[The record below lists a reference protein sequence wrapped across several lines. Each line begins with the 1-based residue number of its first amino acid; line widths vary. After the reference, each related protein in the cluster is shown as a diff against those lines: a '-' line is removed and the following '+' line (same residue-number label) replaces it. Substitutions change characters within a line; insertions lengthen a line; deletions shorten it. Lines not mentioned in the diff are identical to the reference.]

1 MIIFINYEAFLGGKI
16 NYIRTLI
23 ELKETSHNEM
33 KTLSKSRS
41 QLLARRS
48 NEAVEAK
55 SLLAEVQPKLCRI
68 LFFSGI
74 FTSPEVTP

>member
-23 ELKETSHNEM
+23 ELKETSCNEM

-41 QLLARRS
+41 QLLAKRS
-48 NEAVEAK
+48 NEAEAK
-55 SLLAEVQPKLCRI
+55 SLVVEVQAKLCRI
-68 LFFSGI
+68 FFFSGI